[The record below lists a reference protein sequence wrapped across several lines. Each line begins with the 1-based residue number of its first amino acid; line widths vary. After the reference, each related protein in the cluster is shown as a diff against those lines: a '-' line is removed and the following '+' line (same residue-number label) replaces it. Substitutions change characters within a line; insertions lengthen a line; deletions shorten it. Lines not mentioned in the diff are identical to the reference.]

1 MNIKKKD
8 ELPLEIP
15 VFPLSNFII
24 FPSSTVPL
32 NIFEPRYIQM
42 IDDSMSSH
50 RCIGMVQPKNKAS
63 KEKPDLYSVGCL
75 GKITSFNETEDG
87 RYLIILNG
95 IQRFEII
102 NEVNKDK
109 LYRSCNVNYKK
120 FNKDHEADNQQ
131 MNSNDLQTIFKNL
144 KLLFEKQGYSINW
157 KEIEKQSLDQTINTL
172 SMASPFSL
180 EEKQILLE
188 TIDLKDRKKKLE
200 EILNTYVIDNFSNT
214 TLQ

>member
-8 ELPLEIP
+8 VLPLEIP
-15 VFPLSNFII
+15 LFPLSNFII

>member
-1 MNIKKKD
+1 MTKKND
-8 ELPLEIP
+8 LPKEIP

-24 FPSSTVPL
+24 FPNSTVPL
-32 NIFEPRYIQM
+32 NIFEPRYLQM
-42 IDDSMSSH
+42 VDDSMSSH
-50 RCIGMVQPKNKAS
+50 RYIGMVQPKS
-63 KEKPDLYSVGCL
+63 KISNSKPELYSVGCL

-95 IQRFEII
+95 VQRFHII
-102 NEVNKDK
+102 NEVDEGK
-109 LYRSCNVNYKK
+109 LYRTCKVDFKK
-120 FNKDHEADNQQ
+120 FEKDLETNSQKL
-131 MNSNDLQTIFKNL
+131 NSNDLGTIFKNL

-157 KEIEKQSLDQTINTL
+157 KEIENQSLYQTINTL

-188 TIDLKDRKKKLE
+188 TIDLDDRKKKLE
-200 EILNTYVIDNFSNT
+200 EILKTYVIDNFSNT